1 MLVLFA
7 VIFGGIVTGRLLQS
21 RRLAFVSRLIAV
33 IIWALLFLL
42 GLEVGS
48 DPAVVGGMATLGRT
62 AFVIFVF
69 SVAGSIGASWLL
81 WRRIRGR
88 TASGTEGAAAN
99 PASAGSV
106 AGRGFGAGGG
116 GCGANGFSG
125 SVADQSSEALPNPAA
140 CGASCS
146 PESSDSAACG
156 ASCLPEPSEP
166 ALFCA
171 PCSPQSSSAACEPT
185 PAPASPAS
193 EPEKPLSMWGALKGS
208 LVIVAFFVAG
218 CVAGLFA
225 LVPFDVAGARVSTY
239 VLYALMFC
247 VGVTLGHDETLAGR
261 VRRLDPRLALLPVM
275 TAVGTL
281 AGAAL
286 AASAAAGRDRYA
298 GRRFGFR
305 LLFAVEHLYRRFPGR
320 GAGNRR
326 SAMQCHA
333 RDLHAAGRSAGRPL
347 VRTAGGRLDRRC
359 DHLRHH
365 APRHHAGG
373 RKTLCRGFD
382 FPRLHARFQRSV
394 SGDVFLY
401 AVIVGRNKNP
411 RRSRE
416 IRSNPVRVRTCG
428 ESDCGAAAES
438 GSPCVR

>member
-88 TASGTEGAAAN
+88 TASGTEGAAVN

-106 AGRGFGAGGG
+106 AGRGFGVGGG

-140 CGASCS
+140 CGASC
-146 PESSDSAACG
+146 
-156 ASCLPEPSEP
+156 LPEPSEP

-171 PCSPQSSSAACEPT
+171 PCSPQSSSAACEPM

-225 LVPFDVAGARVSTY
+225 LVPFDVAGVRVSTY

-286 AASAAAGRDRYA
+286 ATPLLPPLAVTDMLAVGSGFGYYSLSSIFIADFRGAELGTVALLCNVMREIFTLLAAPLVARWCGPLAAVSIGGATTFDTTLPVITQAAGK
-298 GRRFGFR
+298 
-305 LLFAVEHLYRRFPGR
+305 P
-320 GAGNRR
+320 
-326 SAMQCHA
+326 
-333 RDLHAAGRSAGRPL
+333 
-347 VRTAGGRLDRRC
+347 
-359 DHLRHH
+359 
-365 APRHHAGG
+365 
-373 RKTLCRGFD
+373 
-382 FPRLHARFQRSV
+382 
-394 SGDVFLY
+394 Y
-401 AVIVGRNKNP
+401 AVVSIFHGCTLDFSVP
-411 RRSRE
+411 FL
-416 IRSNPVRVRTCG
+416 VTFFCTL
-428 ESDCGAAAES
+428 
-438 GSPCVR
+438 

>member
-88 TASGTEGAAAN
+88 TASGTEGAAVN

-106 AGRGFGAGGG
+106 AGRGFGVGGG

-125 SVADQSSEALPNPAA
+125 SVADQSSEALPNP
-140 CGASCS
+140 
-146 PESSDSAACG
+146 AACG

-218 CVAGLFA
+218 CLAGLSSA
-225 LVPFDVAGARVSTY
+225 LPFDVAGSRLSTY

-247 VGVTLGHDETLAGR
+247 VGITLGNDTTLAGR

-286 AASAAAGRDRYA
+286 STLLLPPLTAGDTMAVGA
-298 GRRFGFR
+298 GFGYYSLSSIFIAD
-305 LLFAVEHLYRRFPGR
+305 FR
-320 GAGNRR
+320 GAELGTVALLCNVMRELFTLL
-326 SAMQCHA
+326 AAPLVA
-333 RDLHAAGRSAGRPL
+333 RWFGPLAAVSIGGATTFDTTLPIITQSAGKP
-347 VRTAGGRLDRRC
+347 
-359 DHLRHH
+359 
-365 APRHHAGG
+365 
-373 RKTLCRGFD
+373 
-382 FPRLHARFQRSV
+382 
-394 SGDVFLY
+394 Y
-401 AVIVGRNKNP
+401 AVVSVFHG
-411 RRSRE
+411 
-416 IRSNPVRVRTCG
+416 
-428 ESDCGAAAES
+428 
-438 GSPCVR
+438 CVLDFSVPFLVTFFCTM